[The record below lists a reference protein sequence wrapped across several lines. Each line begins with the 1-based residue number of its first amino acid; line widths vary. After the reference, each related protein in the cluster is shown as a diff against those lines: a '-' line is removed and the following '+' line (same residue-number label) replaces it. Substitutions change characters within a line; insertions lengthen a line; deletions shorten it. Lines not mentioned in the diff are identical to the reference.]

1 MKIKMVYLLLICC
14 LSLKGEPLAY
24 KILVNNQIDDVKLF
38 YKIVGEN
45 FTSEELISDGKLL
58 ITELPRGNYK
68 FMAFIDGF
76 GELIDCLLG
85 TFKYK
90 LSNIKSVSILSSS
103 DYYKY
108 LNDVTDKSRTL
119 FIRGE
124 FEYEKSSIPRR
135 TREGECIREHRG
147 LTRYFL
153 IDPETQETLA
163 ELTYQRS
170 YLDGKI
176 PEQVLG
182 ELLLKSIKENIPT
195 IQIRE

>member
-1 MKIKMVYLLLICC
+1 VCISGCASQRSWVLINVNRYHNID
-14 LSLKGEPLAY
+14 LAKY
-24 KILVNNQIDDVKLF
+24 DKVF
-38 YKIVGEN
+38 YTICDLTN
-45 FTSEELISDGKLL
+45 EEV
-58 ITELPRGNYK
+58 LPRDNHRSI
-68 FMAFIDGF
+68 FVSC
-76 GELIDCLLG
+76 ELRGCLLG

-90 LSNIKSVSILSSS
+90 LSNIKRVSIHSSS

-124 FEYEKSSIPRR
+124 FEYEKSRYPRR
-135 TREGECIREHRG
+135 TREGDYIREHRG
-147 LTRYFL
+147 LTQYFL